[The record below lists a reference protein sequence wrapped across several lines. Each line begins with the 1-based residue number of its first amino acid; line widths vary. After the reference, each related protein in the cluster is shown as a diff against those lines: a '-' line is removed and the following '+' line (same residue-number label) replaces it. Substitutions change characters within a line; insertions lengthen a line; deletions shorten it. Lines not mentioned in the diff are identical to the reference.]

1 VTASNHVV
9 TGALIAANIRN
20 PAMALPLALVSHFV
34 LDALPHFGKVS
45 HTTKKYMVILCSD
58 MVVASSFLGY
68 LLLTRPNYWL
78 LMMACG
84 IIAAAPDL
92 MWFPRFWKE
101 IHGKVSHKP
110 VDKITQFHSKI
121 QWGERPWGII
131 IELLWFFGIVFLLS
145 SHI

>member
-9 TGALIAANIRN
+9 TGALLATNFHN
-20 PAMALPLALVSHFV
+20 PAVALPLAIVTHFV
-34 LDALPHFGKVS
+34 LDALPHFGKEP

-58 MVVASSFLGY
+58 IIVASSFLGF
-68 LLLTRPNYWL
+68 LIVTQPNNWL
-78 LMMACG
+78 LMIAC
-84 IIAAAPDL
+84 AVMCAAPDL

-110 VDKITQFHSKI
+110 MDMITRFHKKI
-121 QWGERPWGII
+121 QWGERPWGIY